1 MKSST
6 IYFAIA
12 MSIAT
17 MAADADTLKIGVFN
31 LPYRFEDTNITDIV
45 RYVVTND
52 VIAYKSATTSFT
64 PPFAEENGDVTVD
77 SENTPGTTLYLP
89 PILENGIAFQIEN
102 GQTNCVIKQSL
113 TDAAKAIESELPT
126 RTNLVAEAALLV
138 DKVFSGEITNSP
150 VEEIRSSICY
160 VRASELRHPT
170 TDEASDSVLLG
181 FAASMPEG
189 WTPLPLCHLD
199 FPQVTTGQSTNLF
212 QALPLRGYD
221 PSIPIS
227 RVGIGIVPLVLL
239 DGHWC
244 ICVDGD
250 LSLIR

>member
-1 MKSST
+1 
-6 IYFAIA
+6 

-64 PPFAEENGDVTVD
+64 PPFAEKNGDVTVD

-89 PILENGIAFQIEN
+89 QILENGIAFQIEN

-126 RTNLVAEAALLV
+126 RTNLVAGAEAFIANFVSGTTTNLPMGEQRKIMRTIDNGRLMEIGTDYSDAEVVEAQDEMRQGFAFLPICVLDTQYFNVGTSLV
-138 DKVFSGEITNSP
+138 F
-150 VEEIRSSICY
+150 
-160 VRASELRHPT
+160 RASVR
-170 TDEASDSVLLG
+170 TDSPQEASYARSI
-181 FAASMPEG
+181 E
-189 WTPLPLCHLD
+189 
-199 FPQVTTGQSTNLF
+199 
-212 QALPLRGYD
+212 ALPLVYADGYW
-221 PSIPIS
+221 SFQY
-227 RVGIGIVPLVLL
+227 
-239 DGHWC
+239 
-244 ICVDGD
+244 
-250 LSLIR
+250 